1 MMAIF
6 AWVEVSLPKLKLW
19 RQHGMSRLHQWALKT
34 PQKSALID
42 LDSGSTVSF
51 QMLDLRVQ
59 RAALWLRQQ
68 GLQSGDG
75 ILLLLENRP
84 EIIELGLAARR
95 AGLYFTPAST
105 HLTLLE
111 LAHIARDCGAKM
123 LFVSSQTA
131 PVVDVLLKMQG
142 LDALR
147 VVCVGDK
154 PVNGLIPYEAELG
167 CVNEAEVLPLCPLG
181 RDMLYSSGTTGFPK
195 GIRRA
200 MVSAEL
206 RDQPEAE
213 VLNWQRSFGFDDQTV
228 YLSPAPL
235 YHAAPLR
242 YVMRTVEVGGCAILM
257 KKFDAERALKTIDQY
272 AVTHSQWVPTMFV
285 RMLELPD
292 SVKHAVSLNTMRV
305 AIHAAAPCPIHV
317 KQALLEWWG
326 DIVHEYY
333 GGSEGFGVTAIDSL
347 DWRAHPGSVG
357 RATLGVIHI
366 VGEQGEELPVGE
378 IGKIYFSGGPKF
390 EYWNDPQK
398 TRDAYNDKG
407 WATYGDMGYVDA
419 EGYLYMADRRT
430 DLILSGGVNVY
441 PQEIENALSQHPQ
454 VQDVAV
460 VGVPDEVF
468 GQVPKAVVQLHNHGL
483 ATEQMAHEIIA
494 FCATHLSKV
503 KMPRSIVFEEAL
515 PRLETGK
522 LLRRVLKEKYQANP
536 RAGFQIK

>member
-1 MMAIF
+1 
-6 AWVEVSLPKLKLW
+6 
-19 RQHGMSRLHQWALKT
+19 MSRLHHWALKT

-42 LDSGSTVSF
+42 LDSGRSISF
-51 QMLDLRVQ
+51 KTLDLRVQ

-68 GLQSGDG
+68 GLESGDG

-95 AGLYFTPAST
+95 AGLYFTPTST
-105 HLTLLE
+105 HLTLPE
-111 LAHIARDCGAKM
+111 FAHIARDCGAKM
-123 LFVSSQTA
+123 LFVSPQTA
-131 PVVDVLLKMQG
+131 PVVGELLKMQG
-142 LDALR
+142 LDGLR
-147 VVCVGDK
+147 VVCVGDH
-154 PVNGLIPYEAELG
+154 PVHGLISYETELG
-167 CVNEAEVLPLCPLG
+167 CVNETDLLPLCPLG

-213 VLNWQRSFGFDDQTV
+213 ALNWQRSFGFDDQTV

-257 KKFDAERALKTIDQY
+257 KKFDAERALKAIDQH

-292 SVKHAVSLNTMRV
+292 SIKNTVSLKTMRV

-317 KQALLEWWG
+317 KQALLDWWG

-347 DWRAHPGSVG
+347 NWRSHPGSVG

-366 VGEQGEELPVGE
+366 VGERGEELPVGE

-407 WATYGDMGYVDA
+407 WATYGDMGYIDA
-419 EGYLYMADRRT
+419 EGFLYMADRRT

-454 VQDVAV
+454 IRDVAV
-460 VGVPDEVF
+460 IGVPDELF
-468 GQVPKAVVQLHNHGL
+468 GQVPKAVVQLHDHGL
-483 ATEQMAHEIIA
+483 ATEQLAHEIVA
-494 FCATHLSKV
+494 FCAPHLSKV

-522 LLRRVLKEKYQANP
+522 LLRRVLKEKYQASP
-536 RAGFQIK
+536 HAGFQIR

>member
-1 MMAIF
+1 
-6 AWVEVSLPKLKLW
+6 
-19 RQHGMSRLHQWALKT
+19 MSRLHHWALKT

-42 LDSGSTVSF
+42 LESGRTISF
-51 QMLDLRVQ
+51 QTLDQRVQ

-68 GLQSGDG
+68 GLQSGEG

-95 AGLYFTPAST
+95 AGLYFTPTST
-105 HLTLLE
+105 HLTLPE
-111 LAHIARDCGAKM
+111 LAHIAKDCGAKM
-123 LFVSSQTA
+123 LFVSAQTA
-131 PVVDVLLKMQG
+131 HIVEALLKMPG
-142 LDALR
+142 LSGLN
-147 VVCVGDK
+147 VVCVGAD
-154 PVNGLIPYEAELG
+154 PVGGLVGYESALAQVDETHTI
-167 CVNEAEVLPLCPLG
+167 PLCPLG

-195 GIRRA
+195 GIRRPL
-200 MVSAEL
+200 VSAEL
-206 RDQPEAE
+206 RDQPETE
-213 VLNWQRSFGFDDQTV
+213 VLNWQRSFGFDDQTI

-242 YVMRTVEVGGCAILM
+242 YVMRTVEVGGCAVLM
-257 KKFDAERALKTIDQY
+257 KKFDAERALKAIEQY

-292 SVKHAVSLNTMRV
+292 LVRGQFNLSTMRV
-305 AIHAAAPCPIHV
+305 AIHAAAPCPVHV
-317 KQALLEWWG
+317 KQNLLDWWG

-333 GGSEGFGVTAIDSL
+333 GGSEGFGVTAINSEN
-347 DWRAHPGSVG
+347 WRTHPGSVG

-366 VGEQGEELPVGE
+366 VGDEGEELPTGE

-390 EYWNDPQK
+390 EYWNDPKK
-398 TRDAYNDKG
+398 TQDAYNDKG
-407 WATYGDMGYVDA
+407 WATYGDMGYLDA

-441 PQEIENALSQHPQ
+441 PQEIENALSQHPM

-468 GQVPKAVVQLHNHGL
+468 GQVPKAIVQLRDHDQAG
-483 ATEQMAHEIIA
+483 EKMAHEIIE
-494 FCATHLSKV
+494 FCAQHLSKV
-503 KMPRSIVFEEAL
+503 KMPRSIVFEESL

-522 LLRRVLKEKYQANP
+522 LLRRILKEKYQAEP
-536 RAGFQIK
+536 QAGHLIK

>member
-1 MMAIF
+1 
-6 AWVEVSLPKLKLW
+6 
-19 RQHGMSRLHQWALKT
+19 MSRLRHWALKT
-34 PQKSALID
+34 PHKSALID
-42 LDSGSTVSF
+42 LESGRSISF
-51 QMLDLRVQ
+51 QALDQRVQ

-95 AGLYFTPAST
+95 AGLYFTPTST
-105 HLTLLE
+105 HLTLPE
-111 LAHIARDCGAKM
+111 LAHIARDCGAKI
-123 LFVSSQTA
+123 LFVSSHTSS
-131 PVVDVLLKMQG
+131 VVDALLKLPG
-142 LDALR
+142 LADLR
-147 VVCVGDK
+147 VVCVGDA
-154 PVNGLIPYEAELG
+154 PSAGLTPYESELLS
-167 CVNEAEVLPLCPLG
+167 VDEAGVLPICPLG

-195 GIRRA
+195 GIRRT
-200 MVSAEL
+200 MVCAEL
-206 RDQPEAE
+206 RDQPETE

-242 YVMRTVEVGGCAILM
+242 YVMRTVEIGGCAVLM
-257 KKFDAERALKTIDQY
+257 KKFDAERALKAIDQY

-285 RMLELPD
+285 RMLELPA
-292 SVKHAVSLNTMRV
+292 SVRNEVHLNTMRV

-317 KQALLEWWG
+317 KQALLDWWG

-333 GGSEGFGVTAIDSL
+333 GGSEGFGVTAIDSAS
-347 DWRAHPGSVG
+347 WRTHPGSVG
-357 RATLGVIHI
+357 RPTLGVIHI
-366 VGEQGEELPVGE
+366 VGDEGEELPVGE

-398 TRDAYNDKG
+398 TRDAYNENG

-430 DLILSGGVNVY
+430 DLILSGGVNIY
-441 PQEIENALSQHPQ
+441 PQEIENALSQHPMI
-454 VQDVAV
+454 QDVAV
-460 VGVPDEVF
+460 VGVPDDVF
-468 GQVPKAVVQLHNHGL
+468 GQVPKAIVQLRDHDH
-483 ATEQMAHEIIA
+483 ATEQMAREIIA
-494 FCATHLSKV
+494 YCATHLSKV

-536 RAGFQIK
+536 KAGFQIK

>member
-1 MMAIF
+1 
-6 AWVEVSLPKLKLW
+6 
-19 RQHGMSRLHQWALKT
+19 MSRLHHWALKT

-42 LDSGSTVSF
+42 LDSGRAITF
-51 QMLDLRVQ
+51 QILDQRVQ
-59 RAALWLRQQ
+59 RAALWLRHQ

-95 AGLYFTPAST
+95 AGLYFTPTST
-105 HLTLLE
+105 HLTLPE

-131 PVVDVLLKMQG
+131 HVVEALVKMPG
-142 LDALR
+142 LASLR
-147 VVCVGDK
+147 VVCVGDA
-154 PVNGLIPYEAELG
+154 PVAGLLAYESELSQ
-167 CVNEAEVLPLCPLG
+167 VDDAVELPLCPLG

-200 MVSAEL
+200 LVSAEL
-206 RDQPEAE
+206 RDQPETE
-213 VLNWQRSFGFDDQTV
+213 VLNWQRSFGFDEQTV

-257 KKFDAERALKTIDQY
+257 KKFDAERALKAIDQY
-272 AVTHSQWVPTMFV
+272 SVTHSQWVPTMFV
-285 RMLELPD
+285 RMLDLPA
-292 SVKHAVSLNTMRV
+292 SIKESVSLKTMRV

-317 KQALLEWWG
+317 KQALLDWWG

-333 GGSEGFGVTAIDSL
+333 GGSEGFGVTAIDSAC
-347 DWRAHPGSVG
+347 WRSHPGSVG

-366 VGEQGEELPVGE
+366 VDEDGVELPVGE

-398 TRDAYNDKG
+398 TQDAYNAKG

-441 PQEIENALSQHPQ
+441 PQEIENALSQHPLI
-454 VQDVAV
+454 QDVAV

-468 GQVPKAVVQLHNHGL
+468 GQVPKAVVQLRDHGQ
-483 ATEQMAHEIIA
+483 ACEQLAHEIIA

-536 RAGFQIK
+536 LAGFLIK

>member
-1 MMAIF
+1 
-6 AWVEVSLPKLKLW
+6 
-19 RQHGMSRLHQWALKT
+19 MSRLHQWALKT

-42 LDSGSTVSF
+42 LDSGRAMSF
-51 QMLDLRVQ
+51 QLLDQRVQ

-68 GLQSGDG
+68 RLQSGDG
-75 ILLLLENRP
+75 ILLLLENRL

-95 AGLYFTPAST
+95 AGLYFTPTST
-105 HLTLLE
+105 HLTLPE

-123 LFVSSQTA
+123 LFVSAQTA
-131 PVVDVLLKMQG
+131 SVVDALLTMPG
-142 LDALR
+142 LNELC
-147 VVCVGDK
+147 VVCVGDD
-154 PVNGLIPYEAELG
+154 VIAGLISYESELAR
-167 CVNEAEVLPLCPLG
+167 VDEACALPDCPLG

-195 GIRRA
+195 GVRRTLVDA
-200 MVSAEL
+200 AL
-206 RDQPEAE
+206 RDQPEPE
-213 VLNWQRSFGFDDQTV
+213 VLAWQRSFGFDDQTV

-242 YVMRTVEVGGCAILM
+242 YVMRTVEGGGCAVIM
-257 KKFDAERALKTIDQY
+257 KKFDAERALRAIDQF

-285 RMLELPD
+285 RMLELPA
-292 SVKHAVSLNTMRV
+292 SVRNAVSLKTMRV

-317 KQALLEWWG
+317 KQAVLDWWG

-333 GGSEGFGVTAIDSL
+333 GGSEGFGVTAIDSAH
-347 DWRAHPGSVG
+347 WRAHPGSVG

-366 VGEQGEELPVGE
+366 VDEEGEELPAGE

-398 TRDAYNDKG
+398 TRDAYNEKG

-441 PQEIENALSQHPQ
+441 PQEIENAISQHPQ

-460 VGVPDEVF
+460 VGVPDDVF
-468 GQVPKAVVQLHNHGL
+468 GQVPKAVVQLRDHSL
-483 ATEQMAHEIIA
+483 ASEQLAREIIA
-494 FCATHLSKV
+494 FCMTHLSKV
-503 KMPRSIVFEEAL
+503 KMPRSLVFEEAL

-522 LLRRVLKEKYQANP
+522 LLRRVLKEKYLANP
-536 RAGFQIK
+536 HAGFLIK